1 MKINGFTQLIILS
14 VLLLMV
20 SCDTFKCIEGSGR
33 IDRAYRG
40 FSNFNGVRMEGDF
53 DVFIEQNDNNEYSVE
68 VEADKNFLPY
78 ISTEVYSNILEIKTV
93 NNRCLN
99 GDRVAVYVTLPE
111 LLYVQLTGS
120 GYIEAKCNNLY
131 NDKMNISHS
140 GSGEISVLGINCV
153 ETETFLSGSGIIKLS
168 GVTSIHNVYLS
179 GSGYISAFP
188 LDTEESYAKMS
199 GSGAMYLFA
208 YNYLDAVITGSGNVF
223 YQGNPELHFTITGSG
238 NIFNRN

>member
-14 VLLLMV
+14 ALMLFV
-20 SCDTFKCIEGSGR
+20 SCDAFKCIEGSGS
-33 IDRAYRG
+33 IEQAYRG
-40 FSNFNGVRMEGDF
+40 FSNFDGIKLEGSF
-53 DVFIEQNDNNEYSVE
+53 DVIVEQNNNNEYSVE

-99 GDRVAVYVTLPE
+99 GDRVTVYVKLPE

-120 GYIEAKCNNLY
+120 GYIEAKCYNLY
-131 NDKMNISHS
+131 NEKMTISNT
-140 GSGEISVLGINCV
+140 GSGEISVLGINCG

-168 GVTSIHNVYLS
+168 GVTSVHNVYLS
-179 GSGYISAFP
+179 GSGDISAFP
-188 LDTEESYAKMS
+188 LDTEESYAKMN

-208 YNYLDAVITGSGNVF
+208 YKYMDAVITGSGNVF

-238 NIFNRN
+238 NIVNRN